1 MRFLYVTAKG
11 QNCVQTSPCKCKICI
26 SSVESDAYSKKKIQM
41 FVANM
46 TFISSREVE
55 KMYISFVP
63 SALMKYTFF
72 HFTRWN
78 KSHIH
83 SKHLNILYVL
93 NHDKR
98 LRIQLSAQYYTSSI
112 IWPNAFIKK
121 THLTFTE
128 TTFWQSIITVHKQ
141 LWHKIIM
148 VVPTWRHDVTPWR
161 CDVIPALMFRS
172 VKISLKILLPFII
185 PPCGLTVLPA

>member
-63 SALMKYTFF
+63 SALMKYTYFVEDTDIIGIRRLIPRD
-72 HFTRWN
+72 HFVIKYVDVNGQLRRRGLSVSVLRKQLLPLSEWFVL
-78 KSHIH
+78 
-83 SKHLNILYVL
+83 LNIDFVNSFTAIGDKIGFCKQHRSRWDSSMSHLIWIYAVWHSVFQLY
-93 NHDKR
+93 
-98 LRIQLSAQYYTSSI
+98 I
-112 IWPNAFIKK
+112 
-121 THLTFTE
+121 
-128 TTFWQSIITVHKQ
+128 
-141 LWHKIIM
+141 
-148 VVPTWRHDVTPWR
+148 
-161 CDVIPALMFRS
+161 
-172 VKISLKILLPFII
+172 
-185 PPCGLTVLPA
+185 